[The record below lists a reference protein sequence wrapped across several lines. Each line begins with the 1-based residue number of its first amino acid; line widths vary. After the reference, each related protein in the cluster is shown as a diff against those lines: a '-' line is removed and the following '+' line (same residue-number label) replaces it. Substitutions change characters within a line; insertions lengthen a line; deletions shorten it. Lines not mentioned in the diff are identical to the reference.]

1 MNNWFYLSLVAPIVW
16 TIVNHFDKYL
26 LSRVFKNNGTG
37 ALFIFSGLFSIFVTI
52 SIILFFDSSVLS
64 LPLRD
69 ILILLVT
76 GSLNGFAF
84 YLYLYV
90 LNTEET
96 SIVVPLLQL
105 TPVFTYLLGY
115 IVLGEV
121 LTSQQLIASLIV
133 LCGVL
138 LISIDLD
145 IDNKVGIKHSAL
157 GLVALASLLFALHD
171 VLFKFIAV
179 KDSFINSTFWQYLGV
194 TCVAVCTFIFSKKY
208 RDQFLQM
215 VRLNNFKIISLN
227 ISSEILYITGN
238 LFSNFA
244 TLFAPVVLVSVVG
257 SYQPLFVF
265 TVGILLTVFLPKIA
279 DEKITIRHLLQ
290 KLVSIIIIIIG
301 TYLLYSSSV

>member
-179 KDSFINSTFWQYLGV
+179 KDSFINSTFWQYLGIA
-194 TCVAVCTFIFSKKY
+194 CVAFFTFIFSAKY
-208 RDQFLQM
+208 REEFVQM
-215 VRLNNFKIISLN
+215 FKSNHAKVISLN
-227 ISSEILYITGN
+227 VFSEILYITGN

-279 DEKITIRHLLQ
+279 NEKITTRHLLQ

>member
-26 LSRVFKNNGTG
+26 LSRIFKNNGTG

-64 LPLRD
+64 IPFRD

-145 IDNKVGIKHSAL
+145 IDNKVGIKHGAL

-179 KDSFINSTFWQYLGV
+179 KDSFVNSTFWQYLGIA
-194 TCVAVCTFIFSKKY
+194 CVAFLTFIFSKKY
-208 RDQFLQM
+208 RNEFTQM
-215 VRLNNFKIISLN
+215 FKSNHLKIISLN
-227 ISSEILYITGN
+227 VFSEILYVTGN

-290 KLVSIIIIIIG
+290 KLVSIIIIVIG